1 MFPYVLEDSSIL
13 RADVRVPVP
22 DDFTD
27 AVDAVADVEKV
38 QQAPEIRCIAYS
50 HLII

>member
-38 QQAPEIRCIAYS
+38 QQAPGIRCIAYS
-50 HLII
+50 HLFI